1 MNDAAP
7 DRQASVDFH
16 LQALHPWL
24 SRQDIA
30 EICVNRPGQLWYE
43 DRNGWNRQESGA
55 LTLDHLHALATA
67 TARFCDRDICPER
80 PLLAASLPGGER
92 VQIVVPPACE
102 PGTLS
107 LTIRKPARR
116 IWPLSELL
124 RDTLDLPGVPGASQA
139 RPDPLLDPWRRG
151 AWDDFLRL
159 AVQAGKAILVAGQTG
174 SGKTTLMNALSGEIP
189 PRERIVTIEDV
200 RELRLDPATN
210 HVHLLYGTPTEGRTA
225 AVSATELLRAALR
238 MAPTRILLAE
248 LRGGEAFDFL
258 QACASGHSGGI
269 STCHAASADKNGA
282 AAADADVHATPE
294 LPDAS
299 LLDATRAGR
308 IRDRYRRGGGAPS
321 RAGGPAAGRR
331 HLVPGWPPG
340 AMTPA
345 ACTHCDFRA

>member
-269 STCHAASADKNGA
+269 SPCHAASADMALQRLTLMCMQHPNCQM
-282 AAADADVHATPE
+282 
-294 LPDAS
+294 LPYSTLRALVESVIDIVVVVER
-299 LLDATRAGR
+299 RAGQGAR
-308 IRDRYRRGGGAPS
+308 RRVVDIWYRDGLPAP
-321 RAGGPAAGRR
+321 
-331 HLVPGWPPG
+331 
-340 AMTPA
+340 
-345 ACTHCDFRA
+345 